1 MNPAEAAAEQI
12 LKGAYDEAQA
22 EACPEGRECAVHFR
36 NSGEYIDE
44 KEQYAR
50 LIDYVGEYAVVT
62 DDNPE
67 ALNLLALVQAAFAG
81 TLSKH
86 PRFETGVYF
95 VGEGTLG
102 ELGDKSVEARRHS
115 YRYQQM
121 HDVWEEVHAVHRSV
135 VSALEAGLIDV
146 SKPVEG

>member
-62 DDNPE
+62 SWRS
-67 ALNLLALVQAAFAG
+67 F
-81 TLSKH
+81 
-86 PRFETGVYF
+86 
-95 VGEGTLG
+95 
-102 ELGDKSVEARRHS
+102 RRHS
-115 YRYQQM
+115 L
-121 HDVWEEVHAVHRSV
+121 ALSRSTLASRRASTSSARARLESWV
-135 VSALEAGLIDV
+135 TRVSRLVATRTATSRCMTCGRKYTPCTARSCQPLRLA
-146 SKPVEG
+146 